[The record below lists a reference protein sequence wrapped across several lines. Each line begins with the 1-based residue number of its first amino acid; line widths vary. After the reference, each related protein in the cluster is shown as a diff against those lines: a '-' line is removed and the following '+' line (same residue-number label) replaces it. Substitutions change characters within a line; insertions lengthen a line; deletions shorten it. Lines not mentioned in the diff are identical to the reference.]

1 MKLQFLGAAREVTG
15 SCTLVEAAG
24 HRFLVDCGMEQG
36 KDLYENTPLP
46 CAPAEIEAILLTHA
60 HIDHSGRIPYLYKNG
75 FRGPI
80 YATDATM
87 DLCEIMLED
96 SAHIQEQ
103 EAEWKNRK
111 AQRSG
116 RAPVEPEYTTRDAE
130 EAMRLFVPQQYS
142 DGPVRVFDGVEAEFT
157 DVGHLLGSASI
168 TLRVTENGRTQTIVF
183 SGDIGNKNQPLLRD
197 PHYLTTADFVV
208 MESTYGD
215 RDHPPRPDYLRELTD
230 VLQSTFDR
238 GGNVVIPSFAVGRTQ
253 ELLYFI
259 RQIKAEGRIHGHDG
273 FPVYV
278 DSPLANRSTTVFRE
292 NYSQCYD
299 EDALALIRAGQ
310 NPLSFPGLCISQ
322 TKEDSIA
329 INADATPKVIISASG
344 MCDAGRIRHHLKHNL
359 WRKECTI
366 LFVGYQAA
374 GTLGR
379 ALLEGADEVRLF
391 GEDVQV
397 NAQIRQMTGLSGHAD
412 RTGLEQW
419 IASFSPRPAFVFV
432 QPRRRRCGRDL
443 GRPPAQRGLHRRR
456 ALQRR
461 RLRADRRPR
470 PLCLEPGIR
479 ERIQKPAA
487 PAKDV
492 VRTSPAF
499 ERLVNMGKRLLVVIE
514 HNRGGANKDL
524 AKFASQIQALCDKW
538 DR

>member
-1 MKLQFLGAAREVTG
+1 MKLQCLGAAREVTG

-36 KDLYENTPLP
+36 RNLYENTPLP
-46 CAPAEIEAILLTHA
+46 CAPAEIEAVLLTHA

-80 YATDATM
+80 YATDATT

-116 RAPVEPEYTTRDAE
+116 RPMVEPEYTTQDAE
-130 EAMRLFVPQQYS
+130 EAMRLFKPQPY
-142 DGPVRVFDGVEAEFT
+142 GRTLHIFDGVEITFT

-168 TLRVTENGRTQTIVF
+168 TLRITEGGETQTIVF
-183 SGDIGNKNQPLLRD
+183 SGDIGNKHQPILRD
-197 PHYLTTADFVV
+197 PTCLTDADFVV

-215 RDHPPRPDYLRELTD
+215 RDHPPRPDYLGELTAI
-230 VLQSTFDR
+230 LQRTLDR

-259 RQIKAEGRIHGHDG
+259 REIKAEGRIQGHGD

-292 NYSQCYD
+292 NYSECYD
-299 EDALALIRAGQ
+299 EEALALIRAGQ

-322 TKEDSIA
+322 TKEDSMA
-329 INADATPKVIISASG
+329 INADPTPKVIISASG

-359 WRKECTI
+359 WRSECTI
-366 LFVGYQAA
+366 LFVGYQAV

-379 ALLEGADEVRLF
+379 ALVEGADEVRLF

-397 NAQIRQMTGLSGHAD
+397 NAEIRQLTGLSGHAD

-419 IASFSPRPAFVFV
+419 VASFVPRPAFVFV
-432 QPRRRRCGRDL
+432 NHGEDEV
-443 GRPPAQRGLHRRR
+443 
-456 ALQRR
+456 
-461 RLRADRRPR
+461 ADRWAEHLRDEGYTAAAPYNGSIYQ
-470 PLCLEPGIR
+470 LTGGHAVCLDPGNR
-479 ERIQKPAA
+479 ERIRKPAA
-487 PAKDV
+487 EARDV